1 MVTLKKTQVKVI
13 SILIAFVFFGSVV
26 AIALSQSSMLGS
38 ANAASSSSVG
48 VIEYRQ
54 VLSSSKTA
62 MEADAQIKKLAQEA
76 ETEFNQ
82 KSAGMSENEK
92 AQYYQQTMARLQQK
106 QTELTEPVVKEIENA
121 CKEVADAQGLEV
133 VLLKDAVVF
142 GGKDV
147 TNDVIKK
154 LNK

>member
-1 MVTLKKTQVKVI
+1 
-13 SILIAFVFFGSVV
+13 
-26 AIALSQSSMLGS
+26 
-38 ANAASSSSVG
+38 
-48 VIEYRQ
+48 
-54 VLSSSKTA
+54 
-62 MEADAQIKKLAQEA
+62 
-76 ETEFNQ
+76 
-82 KSAGMSENEK
+82 
-92 AQYYQQTMARLQQK
+92 MARLQQK

-133 VLLKDAVVF
+133 VLRKDAVVF